1 MMAHWE
7 GAMIAIS
14 FRTGR
19 SRSTGRFNSDVE
31 FDRSRGLQRFA
42 SDGCRN
48 GDEHVRQVLTVVA
61 SRHHGR
67 SASVTRIVCLGDV
80 RAVDRSVA
88 AGTLVLVA
96 RDWGVPKRL

>member
-7 GAMIAIS
+7 SAMIAVS

-19 SRSTGRFNSDVE
+19 SRSTGRINSDVE
-31 FDRSRGLQRFA
+31 FDPSRGLQRFA

-48 GDEHVRQVLTVVA
+48 SDEHLRQVLTVVA

-67 SASVTRIVCLGDV
+67 SALVTRIVCLGDV
-80 RAVDRSVA
+80 RAADSSVA
-88 AGTLVLVA
+88 TGTRVLVA
-96 RDWGVPKRL
+96 CD